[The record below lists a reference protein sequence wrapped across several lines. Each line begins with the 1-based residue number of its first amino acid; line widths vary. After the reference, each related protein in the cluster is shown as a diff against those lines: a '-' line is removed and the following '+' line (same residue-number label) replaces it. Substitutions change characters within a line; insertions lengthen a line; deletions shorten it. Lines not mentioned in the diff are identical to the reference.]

1 MSQLCEYTRP
11 HACVN
16 TQWREYTKPY
26 TVVRIHD
33 IVYTFTCNRFCE
45 RRVVM
50 VLIDSSYW
58 FRYIKFRY
66 MKHIYMQER
75 TRARERKREKEREIL
90 RIDCAY
96 LSTYLSTVIDVLID
110 CYRFH
115 LHLHVIIDST
125 YLFTH
130 VTLTRSTYLFTH
142 LHTYTLASIPLTLTR
157 YHRFH
162 LLWPSQFVQ
171 DERFANFLLFVLT
184 FSTEIF

>member
-96 LSTYLSTVIDVLID
+96 LSTYLSTVID
-110 CYRFH
+110 
-115 LHLHVIIDST
+115 ST
-125 YLFTH
+125 Y
-130 VTLTRSTYLFTH
+130 TYMWSSIPPTYSHTSH